1 MAKKF
6 NFLILLVSITTS
18 IFCQSSYPKIV
29 VIGQDTVVTFSK
41 EQVKGLAMTKLERNM
56 FKEMSDSCYSNA
68 EIMKRK
74 IDVQEQIIINF
85 KNQLE
90 LSDSIIQQHKNIE
103 GILQNNLQGKD
114 EEIKKQKRRTSIAIG
129 VAILTT
135 IIALW
140 R

>member
-1 MAKKF
+1 
-6 NFLILLVSITTS
+6 
-18 IFCQSSYPKIV
+18 
-29 VIGQDTVVTFSK
+29 
-41 EQVKGLAMTKLERNM
+41 M